1 MFNNSNDNHAGS
13 GEYIIFDCEFAVDR
27 PLYERYRRAD
37 PDPAPCRW
45 PMKRVMSVSVMAVSV
60 SGGQLTVTAFKS
72 FSSKDEDRVLLPF
85 FAFLAERPN
94 HKLVTWGG
102 VFTDV
107 HVLRLAAMEYGLKL
121 PAQLRISDRSRHVH
135 LDLCIALKGGSG
147 DYVHLSEV
155 AARLNLP
162 CKIAGLA
169 SHVARWANYGD
180 FRSIEHVSEADVVT
194 TAMLLASY
202 LDAQGELLSAKA
214 AQLAI
219 INFVRPLRG
228 KARYA
233 AILGN
238 VADRL
243 RREILHELHTWMAR
257 VA

>member
-1 MFNNSNDNHAGS
+1 
-13 GEYIIFDCEFAVDR
+13 
-27 PLYERYRRAD
+27 
-37 PDPAPCRW
+37 
-45 PMKRVMSVSVMAVSV
+45 
-60 SGGQLTVTAFKS
+60 
-72 FSSKDEDRVLLPF
+72 
-85 FAFLAERPN
+85 
-94 HKLVTWGG
+94 
-102 VFTDV
+102 
-107 HVLRLAAMEYGLKL
+107 MEYGLKL

-169 SHVARWANYGD
+169 SHVARWANHGD

-202 LDAQGELLSAKA
+202 LDVQGELLSAKA

-243 RREILHELHTWMAR
+243 RREILRELHTWMAR